1 MLLKVMCVCVC
12 VWMHLVK
19 SSKDSME
26 IFYKSISYF
35 FLEPANQGLELKS
48 CAIGNTVQNPELKW

>member
-1 MLLKVMCVCVC
+1 MLLKVVCVC

-19 SSKDSME
+19 SSKDSMK

-35 FLEPANQGLELKS
+35 FLEPANQGELES
-48 CAIGNTVQNPELKW
+48 WAIGNTKTNPELEV